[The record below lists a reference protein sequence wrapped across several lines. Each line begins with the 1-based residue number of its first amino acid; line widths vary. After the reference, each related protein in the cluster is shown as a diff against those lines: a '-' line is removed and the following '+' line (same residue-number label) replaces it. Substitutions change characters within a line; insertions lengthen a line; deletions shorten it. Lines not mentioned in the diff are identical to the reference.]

1 MSSAQA
7 ERNISLGD
15 VALAECDAKR
25 QLGVNA
31 WPKPVDTAKS
41 AAQPR

>member
-1 MSSAQA
+1 MSKAQT

-25 QLGVNA
+25 QLGVDA
-31 WPKPVDTAKS
+31 WPQPVANPQS